1 MSGTTDGHAVASAS
15 DLSLPGAVA
24 PGTRSL
30 LASKRYFD
38 GTHRTC
44 APEDTVARLQ
54 PLLREMGITRIAN
67 VTGLDRTGIPVVMVC
82 RPNARSVTVSQGKGL
97 TLAAAK
103 ASGIMEALEVWHA
116 ERIVKPLKLAG
127 CEEMRAEHR
136 VADVARLPRARASRF
151 TTRLPLLWIEGEDLL
166 SNAPAWVPFELVST
180 NYTLPLPPGSGC
192 FQANTNGLA
201 SGNHWL
207 EAVSHG
213 LCEVVERDATTLWKH
228 RSPGAQDRQ
237 VLDPGSVDDPACAGV
252 ITQLEGADLQVRIWD
267 TTTDVGIASFVCL
280 VMGRDGD
287 DADPE
292 FGAGCHPVRH
302 IALLRAL
309 TEAGQARNTY
319 IAGARDDYF
328 AHLYSPAWRA
338 RRQALCRRLLTSAEP
353 QRTFAHVPSFES
365 PSIEGD
371 LRWMLARLRAAG
383 IDQVIAVDLTRES
396 IGVPVARVIVPGLEG
411 VMDDDEGDYA
421 PGPRARRCLKGAA

>member
-1 MSGTTDGHAVASAS
+1 MKGTSVGDPLVNAGSSNLPDTALASGG
-15 DLSLPGAVA
+15 
-24 PGTRSL
+24 
-30 LASKRYFD
+30 ASKRFFG

-44 APEDTVARLQ
+44 SPQDTLAQLQ
-54 PLLREMGITRIAN
+54 PLLREIGVTRVAN

-82 RPNARSVTVSQGKGL
+82 RPNSRSVTVSQGKGL

-103 ASGIMEALEVWHA
+103 ASGLMEALEVWHA
-116 ERIVKPLKLAG
+116 ERIVKPLKLASF
-127 CEEMRAEHR
+127 EEIRSEHR
-136 VADVARLPRARASRF
+136 VADVTKLPRARASRF
-151 TTRLPLLWIEGEDLL
+151 NAGLPLLWVEGNDLL
-166 SNAPAWVPFELVST
+166 GNGAVWVPFELVST

-228 RSPGAQDRQ
+228 RLPSARDRR
-237 VLDPGSVDDPACAGV
+237 VVDLNSVDDSDCVGV
-252 ITQLEGADLQVRIWD
+252 ITQLRSASLQVRVWD

-280 VMGRDGD
+280 VMGQDPD

-292 FGAGCHPVRH
+292 FGAGCHPVRC

-309 TEAGQARNTY
+309 TEAAQARTTY

-328 AHLYSPAWRA
+328 PHLYSPNWRA
-338 RRQALCRRLLTSAEP
+338 RRRVLCQRFLNATGP
-353 QRTFAHVPSFES
+353 QLSFTHVPSFES
-365 PSIEGD
+365 SSIEED
-371 LRWMLARLRAAG
+371 LVWMLARLRASG
-383 IDQVIAVDLTRES
+383 VDQVIAVELTRAS
-396 IGVPVARVIVPGLEG
+396 IGMPVARVIVPGLEG
-411 VMDDDEGDYA
+411 VMDEDDGDYA
-421 PGPRARRCLKGAA
+421 PGPRARRCLLGTA

>member
-1 MSGTTDGHAVASAS
+1 MNNALSSGGAILADTPTASPA
-15 DLSLPGAVA
+15 
-24 PGTRSL
+24 T
-30 LASKRYFD
+30 KRYFH
-38 GTHRTC
+38 GTHRIC
-44 APEDTVARLQ
+44 APEETLARLR
-54 PLLREMGITRIAN
+54 PLLPTMGITRIAN

-82 RPNARSVTVSQGKGL
+82 RPNARSMTVSQGKGL

-103 ASGIMEALEVWHA
+103 ASGVMEALEIWHA
-116 ERIVKPLKLAG
+116 ERIVKPLKLASFD
-127 CEEMRAEHR
+127 EMRGEHR
-136 VADVARLPRARASRF
+136 VADIAALPLARGSRY
-151 TTRLPLLWIEGEDLL
+151 TAALPLLWIEGEDLL
-166 SNAPAWVPFELVST
+166 GGGPMWVPFELVSA

-213 LCEVVERDATTLWKH
+213 LCEVVERDARTLWKH
-228 RSPGAQDRQ
+228 LPPGAQAARA
-237 VLDPGSVDDPACAGV
+237 LDAQSVDDTACNSV
-252 ITQLEGADLQVRIWD
+252 IESYRSADLQVRIWD

-280 VMGRDGD
+280 LLGRDDD

-292 FGAGCHPVRH
+292 FGAGSHPVRQ

-319 IAGARDDYF
+319 IAGARDDYLP
-328 AHLYSPAWRA
+328 HLYSPPARA
-338 RRQALCRRLLTSAEP
+338 RRQAYFQRLLASGEP
-353 QRTFAHVPSFES
+353 TRAFAHVPSFES
-365 PSIEGD
+365 SSIEGD

-383 IDQVIAVDLTRES
+383 IVQAVAVDLTREA

-411 VMDDDEGDYA
+411 AMSDEDGDYA
-421 PGPRARRCLKGAA
+421 PGLRARRCLQVMA

>member
-1 MSGTTDGHAVASAS
+1 MTGATDGGAGIGAGNTG
-15 DLSLPGAVA
+15 LPDAFALRGGSIDAA
-24 PGTRSL
+24 
-30 LASKRYFD
+30 KRYFH

-44 APEDTVARLQ
+44 APDDTVARLR

-82 RPNARSVTVSQGKGL
+82 RPNSRSVTVSQGKGV

-116 ERIVKPLKLAG
+116 ERIVKPLRLASFD
-127 CEEMRAEHR
+127 EMRGEHR
-136 VADVARLPRARASRF
+136 VADIARLPRARGSRF
-151 TTRLPLLWIEGEDLL
+151 TAGLPLLWIEGGDLL
-166 SNAPAWVPFELVST
+166 SDGRVWVPLELVST

-228 RSPGAQDRQ
+228 RAPGGRGRWL
-237 VLDPGSVDDPACAGV
+237 LDAASIDDPACAGV
-252 ITQLEGADLQVRIWD
+252 IARFVEARLQVRIWD
-267 TTTDVGIASFVCL
+267 TTSDAGIASFVCL

-292 FGAGCHPVRH
+292 FGAGCHPARH

-309 TEAGQARNTY
+309 TEAAQARNTY

-328 AHLYSPAWRA
+328 ARLYSPAWRA
-338 RRQALCRRLLTSAEP
+338 RRQAQCRRLLASAEP
-353 QRTFAHVPSFES
+353 QRAFQHVPSFES

-371 LRWMLARLRAAG
+371 LRWMLARLGAIG
-383 IDQVIAVDLTRES
+383 IDQVVAVDLTRES

-411 VMDDDEGDYA
+411 VMDEDDGDYA
-421 PGPRARRCLKGAA
+421 PGPRARRCLQGAA

>member
-1 MSGTTDGHAVASAS
+1 MSAS
-15 DLSLPGAVA
+15 TNGGLVTGASDASSRGAAA
-24 PGTRSL
+24 PSGRP
-30 LASKRYFD
+30 ADAPKRYFH

-54 PLLREMGITRIAN
+54 PLLRVMGITRIAN

-97 TLAAAK
+97 TLDAAK
-103 ASGIMEALEVWHA
+103 ASGVMEALEVWHA
-116 ERIVKPLKLAG
+116 ERIVKPLKLASF
-127 CEEMRAEHR
+127 EEMRGEHR
-136 VADVARLPRARASRF
+136 VADIATLPLARDSRF
-151 TTRLPLLWIEGEDLL
+151 TAGLPLLWIEGEDLL
-166 SNAPAWVPFELVST
+166 GSGPVWVPFELVSA

-228 RSPGAQDRQ
+228 RSPGAQDRR
-237 VLDPGSVDDPACAGV
+237 VLDQDSIDDPACTSV
-252 ITQLEGADLQVRIWD
+252 IRQLRSADLQVRIWD
-267 TTTDVGIASFVCL
+267 TTTDAGIASFVCL
-280 VMGRDGD
+280 VMGGDGD

-292 FGAGCHPVRH
+292 FGAGCHTTRH
-302 IALLRAL
+302 VALLRAL

-328 AHLYSPAWRA
+328 SHLYSPAWRA
-338 RRQALCRRLLTSAEP
+338 RRQALCRRLLASSEP
-353 QRTFAHVPSFES
+353 QRAFAHVPSFES

-371 LRWMLARLRAAG
+371 VRWMLARLRTAG
-383 IDQVIAVDLTRES
+383 IGQVAAVDLTREA

-411 VMDDDEGDYA
+411 IMDDEIGDYA
-421 PGPRARRCLKGAA
+421 PGLRARRCLKGAA